1 VPVGVGAALIRL
13 SRIEQCAYGAQR
25 TGPHGDH
32 ATMAGDD
39 SSLSNRDLARDISY
53 AQSART
59 RGGRVVIRAL
69 ENSTGRKRLIR
80 QARGYDDEVRQGRDF
95 WQVLVDRYGLS
106 LEITGGGLQN
116 IPATGPVIV
125 IANHPYGILDG
136 LMLGHILA
144 ARRGDFR
151 ILAHSIFRKARDLEK
166 VILPVS
172 FEETKAAMALNI
184 RTRKTALCYLSDGGA
199 IGVFPGGTV
208 STAARPFGRP
218 MDPCWRGFTARMIAK
233 SDATVVPIF
242 FDGHTSRL
250 FQVASHLH
258 TNLRLGL
265 LIKEFRKRVNTP
277 VRVVIGDPIPRAAL
291 DGHAKDTRA
300 MMDFLRQATYDLS
313 PTPLNPAEIG
323 FEFEKKA

>member
-1 VPVGVGAALIRL
+1 MGAVG
-13 SRIEQCAYGAQR
+13 
-25 TGPHGDH
+25 TGPHGDD
-32 ATMAGDD
+32 AAMARNDNMF
-39 SSLSNRDLARDISY
+39 SNRESARDISY

-59 RGGRVVIRAL
+59 RGGRAVIRAL

-80 QARGYDDEVRQGRDF
+80 QARGYDDEVRGGRSL

-106 LEITGGGLQN
+106 LEIAGGALTN
-116 IPATGPVIV
+116 IPATGPVII
-125 IANHPYGILDG
+125 IANHPYGLLDG

-144 ARRGDFR
+144 ATRGDFR
-151 ILAHSIFRKARDLEK
+151 ILAHSIFRKAKGLEK
-166 VILPVS
+166 AVLPVS
-172 FEETKAAMALNI
+172 FEETKAAVALNI
-184 RTRKTALCYLSDGGA
+184 RTRRSALHYLSDGGA

-242 FDGHTSRL
+242 FDGQTSRL

-258 TNLRLGL
+258 ANLRLGL

-277 VRVVIGDPIPRAAL
+277 VRVVIGDPIPRTVL
-291 DGHAKDTRA
+291 DGHAKDSRA